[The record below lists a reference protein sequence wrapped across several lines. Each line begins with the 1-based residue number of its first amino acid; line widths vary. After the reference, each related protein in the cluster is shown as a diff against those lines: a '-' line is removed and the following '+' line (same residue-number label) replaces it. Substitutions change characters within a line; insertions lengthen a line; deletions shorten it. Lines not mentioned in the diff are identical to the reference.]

1 MASLLLYRAL
11 RLPLDTTT
19 HTVINDICA
28 DRSISPALAPGILL
42 GTALSILG
50 GASVGKEAAALHM
63 GASLGDLVA
72 RPLKLRPLTGV
83 WKGGSRAD
91 GAGGADGGDGAVGS
105 AGASKGAGNGGGAS
119 GGVHAYAASC
129 GMAACF
135 AALFF
140 APLGSTAFVIE
151 LSRYDRSVWRHA
163 PFMLLA
169 CFVAFGLSLIHISST
184 TRWPRRRAP
193 AAAWWR

>member
-1 MASLLLYRAL
+1 M
-11 RLPLDTTT
+11 P
-19 HTVINDICA
+19 
-28 DRSISPALAPGILL
+28 
-42 GTALSILG
+42 TAQ
-50 GASVGKEAAALHM
+50 
-63 GASLGDLVA
+63 VA
-72 RPLKLRPLTGV
+72 RTAV
-83 WKGGSRAD
+83 TSRLGARAQAKAP
-91 GAGGADGGDGAVGS
+91 AGGAGS
-105 AGASKGAGNGGGAS
+105 GGGAS

-169 CFVAFGLSLIHISST
+169 CFVAFGLASIIGHRRCHPQGAAACAVMARCRPMRRDRRRLRAGGNRLHSNHRRRPAPHQAHLAELLPVGSPGW
-184 TRWPRRRAP
+184 RAHGGAGHAVRLARVRGHGRQPALRRARRPRRP
-193 AAAWWR
+193 GGPSP